1 MKKLYISMIFSNL
14 VVEKQLSTIVTS
26 MHNFIANFRK
36 ILDICKKHAG
46 NLVNEKGNVIRRGVV
61 PTFSD
66 LEVVALSITAEAF
79 SIDSEANALWDGSM
93 VSNSIWS
100 STTEVRSYSGCSHQA
115 TWTTGNL

>member
-46 NLVNEKGNVIRRGVV
+46 NLWTKNTHADAQIR
-61 PTFSD
+61 
-66 LEVVALSITAEAF
+66 
-79 SIDSEANALWDGSM
+79 
-93 VSNSIWS
+93 
-100 STTEVRSYSGCSHQA
+100 SHSCIY
-115 TWTTGNL
+115 